1 MTYEPLDTNGR
12 IRRYPEEGLR
22 YLQNHRKALSFF
34 AQNPRGT
41 LFLSGD
47 RSNAVTSLAEYREAT
62 WKLLDRRINEAGGLK
77 IQTSRDSEWDL
88 WRDKRA
94 IEDLLIRR
102 TRGAR
107 SFDSKLA
114 KKRLPEI
121 ERMLK
126 DYG

>member
-1 MTYEPLDTNGR
+1 MTYESLDTNGR

-22 YLQNHRKALSFF
+22 YLRNHRKALAFF
-34 AQNPRGT
+34 TQNPRGT
-41 LFLSGD
+41 LFLASD
-47 RSNAVTSLAEYREAT
+47 RSNAVSSLAEYQEAT
-62 WKLLDRRINEAGGLK
+62 WKLLDRRINEAGGIK
-77 IQTSRDSEWDL
+77 IRSSRDDEWSL

>member
-12 IRRYPEEGLR
+12 IRRYPEEGRR
-22 YLQNHRKALSFF
+22 YLRNHRKALAFF
-34 AQNPRGT
+34 AQDPRGT
-41 LFLSGD
+41 MFLSSD
-47 RSNAVTSLAEYREAT
+47 RSNAVSSLAEYQEAT
-62 WKLLDRRINEAGGLK
+62 WKLLDQRINEAGGLK

-88 WRDKRA
+88 WRDKRT

-107 SFDSKLA
+107 SFETRLA

-121 ERMLK
+121 ELLLK